1 MQKHINQTI
10 ALSEG
15 SSSSIGHLLSHQ
27 AKLDELRTS
36 VQRCEQKIEEQLEII
51 KGAEATI
58 EPLDQGLI
66 TKRADMLALIAI
78 GDADQSE
85 LNDLDTEIEKAKK
98 RHRASVEKVGPLI
111 DQATQTIQG
120 LQRKNDAL
128 RGQLADVE
136 KQTPKVLDLYL
147 KEEVTRV
154 SDQYVEAAN
163 LTKDAFLRLLALER
177 IYSKATGSR
186 TANFIKHELSLPIPL
201 SASYRQHGLP
211 HDINMMIVANSYYFH
226 VSPHVNNKEVEE
238 LERMRGDGCC
248 LL

>member
-15 SSSSIGHLLSHQ
+15 SSSSIGRLLSHQ
-27 AKLDELRTS
+27 ANLDELRTS
-36 VQRCEQKIEEQLEII
+36 VQRCEQKIQEQLEII

-78 GDADQSE
+78 GDADQSD
-85 LNDLDTEIEKAKK
+85 LNDLDTEIEEAKK
-98 RHRASVEKVGPLI
+98 RHRASVEKVGPVI
-111 DQATQTIQG
+111 DQATQTIHG

-128 RGQLADVE
+128 CGQLADLE
-136 KQTPKVLDLYL
+136 KQTPMVIEPYL

-177 IYSKATGSR
+177 IFSKVTGR
-186 TANFIKHELSLPIPL
+186 KTNFITNDLALPCPL
-201 SASYRQHGLP
+201 IESHRQYAWTFSF
-211 HDINMMIVANSYYFH
+211 NMMIDSSTTFF
-226 VSPHVNNKEVEE
+226 PHVYPGVKEKVAGEI
-238 LERMRGDGCC
+238 ERMRGDGCH